1 MSQKVGPGFDDF
13 GLVFAYDTGDT
24 NSFRG
29 EPTTNLAY
37 ASNPNLTSNSN
48 WWFNSGESVLLNND
62 TTLEKP
68 IIPHVDTSNLHI
80 FSSRVTVVGNQHIGS
95 AIISI
100 SPSTQYTMS
109 IYFWF
114 QGSSMQTPPY
124 LRTAVN
130 NSLVVPFN
138 YNGDTN
144 YLNWPR
150 GKWIRLSA
158 TYTTPS
164 NETGIYMTSYTGD
177 FVGEKVA
184 YFGYQVEQK
193 GYMTPLVLGTRS
205 TTTGLYNIADSTNI
219 PLTAMSYTSSGDV
232 YFDGSDDNM
241 DADVQLTYGNCSVE
255 MVCKWTSGISDLFA
269 AGSGTMGDG
278 INGGTYMMARASA
291 TKFWIGMYAPQV
303 LGGGWYNINGDV
315 HYVSTSLSSNTLY
328 HIVLVN
334 NQSTWSFYLN
344 GSLVGSSNHL
354 YLPSNAS
361 TRLGLFRNHVQVL
374 GNAGEIKVFKTY
386 NNQNLNATDVSV
398 NYNNYKKRFG
408 I

>member
-80 FSSRVTVVGNQHIGS
+80 FSSRVTVAGNQHIGS

-114 QGSSMQTPPY
+114 QGSTMQAAPY

-130 NSLVVPFN
+130 NNGLATFA

-158 TYTTPS
+158 TFTTQA
-164 NETGIYMTSYTGD
+164 NETGVYMSSYTGD

-184 YFGYQVEQK
+184 YFGYQLEQK
-193 GYMTPLVLGTRS
+193 DHMTPLVLGTRNSS
-205 TTTGLYNIADSTNI
+205 TQSLLDYTGNRTIEIGNASFN
-219 PLTAMSYTSSGDV
+219 SSGQMI
-232 YFDGSDDNM
+232 FDGTNDYLAPGSFNLLGMGASTLEAVIYMENLSSPDNS
-241 DADVQLTYGNCSVE
+241 YSIFG
-255 MVCKWTSGISDLFA
+255 GISDEGYHGYHEIRNS
-269 AGSGTMGDG
+269 GSGYKMTFWTATDG
-278 INGGTYMMARASA
+278 WRY
-291 TKFWIGMYAPQV
+291 
-303 LGGGWYNINGDV
+303 
-315 HYVSTSLSSNTLY
+315 SNTALSAQTWY
-328 HIVLVN
+328 HVVWVWNGLN
-334 NQSTWSFYLN
+334 LTFYLN
-344 GSLVGSSNHL
+344 GQNDGSFTFTTFSPYGLGFNRISSFPNERYMNGKIPLTKVYNRGLSSNVI
-354 YLPSNAS
+354 A
-361 TRLGLFRNHVQVL
+361 
-374 GNAGEIKVFKTY
+374 E
-386 NNQNLNATDVSV
+386 